1 MVYNKQVKGKGEE
14 VDLVEKVRY
23 MISDAAGL
31 VNVEAHVLRY
41 WEEELELDIPR
52 NELGHRYYTKENIE
66 QFLKIKEWK
75 EKGYQLKAIKMLVH
89 AAGNASEVMPVQ
101 KELGKEVSA
110 AAGVHSET
118 ADRHPVITEE
128 HSLTE
133 RRAEAA
139 QSRMEQF
146 QMLMTNI
153 VKSAIEENNYA
164 LGKEVGDQVG
174 DRVLKEMN
182 YLMREQEEQDE
193 ERYRKLDETIRIYQ
207 KGKRSVKRAAKRE
220 AKQMEKQAKQLARK
234 RKGNLKPKQA

>member
-1 MVYNKQVKGKGEE
+1 M
-14 VDLVEKVRY
+14 EKVRY

-89 AAGNASEVMPVQ
+89 EKSTEPEAEMETR
-101 KELGKEVSA
+101 ELLSA
-110 AAGVHSET
+110 AESLHTEVVDAHSGKVGHAVEN
-118 ADRHPVITEE
+118 
-128 HSLTE
+128 
-133 RRAEAA
+133 RRSEAA
-139 QSRMEQF
+139 LSRMEQF
-146 QMLMTNI
+146 QMLMTSI
-153 VKSAIEENNYA
+153 VKSAIEENNHA

-182 YLMREQEEQDE
+182 YLMRTGRTGGRTLPEARRDDPYLPE
-193 ERYRKLDETIRIYQ
+193 
-207 KGKRSVKRAAKRE
+207 GKKKRE
-220 AKQMEKQAKQLARK
+220 ARGKAGSEADGKAGKAAGKKAKQKFKTEAGIRQRLDALRAS
-234 RKGNLKPKQA
+234 RL

>member
-1 MVYNKQVKGKGEE
+1 M
-14 VDLVEKVRY
+14 EKVRY

-89 AAGNASEVMPVQ
+89 EKSTEPEAETETR
-101 KELGKEVSA
+101 ELLSA
-110 AAGVHSET
+110 AEPLH
-118 ADRHPVITEE
+118 TEVVDAYSGKVGHAVE
-128 HSLTE
+128 N
-133 RRAEAA
+133 RRSEAA
-139 QSRMEQF
+139 LSRMEQF
-146 QMLMTNI
+146 QMLMTSI
-153 VKSAIEENNYA
+153 VKSAIEENNHA

-182 YLMREQEEQDE
+182 YLMREQDEQEE

-234 RKGNLKPKQA
+234 RNRSLKPKQA

>member
-1 MVYNKQVKGKGEE
+1 M
-14 VDLVEKVRY
+14 EKVRY

-89 AAGNASEVMPVQ
+89 EKSTEPEVETETR
-101 KELGKEVSA
+101 ELLSA
-110 AAGVHSET
+110 AEPLHTEVVDVHSGKVGRAVE
-118 ADRHPVITEE
+118 DRR
-128 HSLTE
+128 S
-133 RRAEAA
+133 EAA
-139 QSRMEQF
+139 LSRMEQF
-146 QMLMTNI
+146 QMLMTSI
-153 VKSAIEENNYA
+153 VKSAIEENNHA

-182 YLMREQEEQDE
+182 YLMREQDEQEE

-220 AKQMEKQAKQLARK
+220 AKQMEKQAKQLAKK
-234 RKGNLKPKQA
+234 RNRSLKPKQA

>member
-1 MVYNKQVKGKGEE
+1 M
-14 VDLVEKVRY
+14 EKVRY

-89 AAGNASEVMPVQ
+89 EKSTEPEVETETR
-101 KELGKEVSA
+101 ELLSA
-110 AAGVHSET
+110 AEPLHTEVVDAHSGKVGHAVE
-118 ADRHPVITEE
+118 DRR
-128 HSLTE
+128 S
-133 RRAEAA
+133 EAA
-139 QSRMEQF
+139 LSRMEQF
-146 QMLMTNI
+146 QMLMMSI
-153 VKSAIEENNYA
+153 VKSAIEENNHA

-182 YLMREQEEQDE
+182 YLMREQDEQEE

-234 RKGNLKPKQA
+234 RNRSLKPKQA

>member
-1 MVYNKQVKGKGEE
+1 M
-14 VDLVEKVRY
+14 EKVRY

-89 AAGNASEVMPVQ
+89 EKSTEPEVETETR
-101 KELGKEVSA
+101 ELLSA
-110 AAGVHSET
+110 AEPLHTEVVDVHSGKVGHAVE
-118 ADRHPVITEE
+118 DRR
-128 HSLTE
+128 S
-133 RRAEAA
+133 EAA
-139 QSRMEQF
+139 LSRMEQF
-146 QMLMTNI
+146 QMLMTSI
-153 VKSAIEENNYA
+153 VKSAIEENNHA

-182 YLMREQEEQDE
+182 YLMGEQDEQEE

-234 RKGNLKPKQA
+234 RSRSLKPKQA

>member
-1 MVYNKQVKGKGEE
+1 M
-14 VDLVEKVRY
+14 EKVRY

-89 AAGNASEVMPVQ
+89 AAGDVSEEMPLQ
-101 KELGKEVSA
+101 KEPGKEVA
-110 AAGVHSET
+110 AVAGVHSEA
-118 ADRHPVITEE
+118 ADRHPVIAEE
-128 HSLTE
+128 HVLAD
-133 RRAEAA
+133 RRAQAA

-153 VKSAIEENNYA
+153 VKSAIEENNHA
-164 LGKEVGDQVG
+164 LGKEVGEQVG
-174 DRVLKEMN
+174 DRVIKEMN

-207 KGKRSVKRAAKRE
+207 KGKRSIKRAAKRE

-234 RKGNLKPKQA
+234 RKGSLKPKQA

>member
-1 MVYNKQVKGKGEE
+1 M
-14 VDLVEKVRY
+14 EKVRY

-89 AAGNASEVMPVQ
+89 EKSTEPEAETETR
-101 KELGKEVSA
+101 ELLSA
-110 AAGVHSET
+110 AEPLHTEVVDVHSGKVGHAVE
-118 ADRHPVITEE
+118 DRR
-128 HSLTE
+128 S
-133 RRAEAA
+133 EAA
-139 QSRMEQF
+139 LSRMEQF
-146 QMLMTNI
+146 QMLMTSI
-153 VKSAIEENNYA
+153 VKNAIEENNHA

-182 YLMREQEEQDE
+182 YLMREQDEQEE

-234 RKGNLKPKQA
+234 RNRSLKPKQA

>member
-1 MVYNKQVKGKGEE
+1 M
-14 VDLVEKVRY
+14 EKVRY

-89 AAGNASEVMPVQ
+89 EKSTEPEVETETR
-101 KELGKEVSA
+101 ELLSA
-110 AAGVHSET
+110 AEPLHTEVVDVHSGKVGHAVE
-118 ADRHPVITEE
+118 DRR
-128 HSLTE
+128 S
-133 RRAEAA
+133 EAA
-139 QSRMEQF
+139 LSRMEQF
-146 QMLMTNI
+146 QMLMTSI
-153 VKSAIEENNYA
+153 VKSAIEENNHA

-182 YLMREQEEQDE
+182 YLMREQDEQEE
-193 ERYRKLDETIRIYQ
+193 ERSRKLDETIRIYQ

-234 RKGNLKPKQA
+234 RSRSLKPKQA

>member
-1 MVYNKQVKGKGEE
+1 M
-14 VDLVEKVRY
+14 EKVRY

-89 AAGNASEVMPVQ
+89 EKSTEPEVETETR
-101 KELGKEVSA
+101 ELLSA
-110 AAGVHSET
+110 AEPLHTEVVDVHSGKVGHAVE
-118 ADRHPVITEE
+118 DRR
-128 HSLTE
+128 S
-133 RRAEAA
+133 EAA
-139 QSRMEQF
+139 LSRMEQF
-146 QMLMTNI
+146 QMLMTSI
-153 VKSAIEENNYA
+153 VKSAIEENNHA

-182 YLMREQEEQDE
+182 YLMREQDEQEE
-193 ERYRKLDETIRIYQ
+193 ERYRKLDETIRIDQ
-207 KGKRSVKRAAKRE
+207 TGKRSVKRAAKRE

-234 RKGNLKPKQA
+234 RSRSLKPKQA